1 MDDGGFYPRI
11 SQAIWLLLLL
21 LLLLA
26 GIGAI
31 VEILGFFQE
40 ESVFV
45 SIVNTISFG
54 IVLLWGSRKA
64 RAPYKEVFPMRRF
77 PIRLLIP
84 MCLVIIGI
92 SIVGSE
98 VDNAFRAVLPPPS
111 WLDNIFLRLAGHG
124 TNPLGSILAL
134 VVVAPMTEE
143 LLFRGLILRGFLSH
157 YRVRTALLTSAFLFG
172 LFHLNPWQFVHTTA
186 IGLLFAWWFLRTRSL
201 IPCIFGHVLNNGQV
215 FILRDVFGLDIS
227 GYTVAMGGEVQF
239 QPLWLDAVGA
249 VLLVFGIWL
258 IVRLFRQRAYVRLQ
272 EPSGEESPTSLH

>member
-1 MDDGGFYPRI
+1 MDNGGLYPRI
-11 SQAIWLLLLL
+11 SQAIWLLILL

-26 GIGAI
+26 GVGAVI
-31 VEILGFFQE
+31 EILGFFQE
-40 ESVFV
+40 EPVVV

-64 RAPYKEVFPMRRF
+64 SAPYKEVFPMRRF

-98 VDNAFRAVLPPPS
+98 VDNAFRAILSPPD
-111 WLDNIFLRLAGHG
+111 WLDDIFLRLAGHG
-124 TNPLGSILAL
+124 VGSVLAL
-134 VVVAPMTEE
+134 VVVAPVTEE
-143 LLFRGLILRGFLSH
+143 LLFRGLILHGFLSR
-157 YRVRTALLTSAFLFG
+157 YRVRAALLTSALLFG
-172 LFHLNPWQFVHTTA
+172 LFHLNPWQFVHTAA

-201 IPCIFGHVLNNGQV
+201 IPCIFGHALNNGQV
-215 FILRDVFGLDIS
+215 FILRDIFGLDIS
-227 GYTVAMGGEVQF
+227 GYTAPVGGQVQF

-258 IVRLFRQRAYVRLQ
+258 LARLFRQRA
-272 EPSGEESPTSLH
+272 